1 MADAS
6 VIGQGTVIRG
16 HVRGDGSLDVFGRV
30 EGDVSVSG
38 DVRLGEHAAV
48 KGNVTGSDL
57 RIAGA
62 VAGDLHGSGSVLVE
76 SGARVVGDI
85 SAPRIGIADGAL
97 VRGNVRTDGE
107 PAPRARAA
115 TARREEPEHVPA
127 PPPRRAEAK
136 APPKPAPA
144 KKAAPA
150 RAAQPARAA
159 AKLKRPPPPV
169 VPALRKGTRGKKK
182 SRRR

>member
-48 KGNVTGSDL
+48 KGSVTGADL

-62 VAGDLHGSGSVLVE
+62 VAGDLHGSGSVLLE

-107 PAPRARAA
+107 ATPRARAA
-115 TARREEPEHVPA
+115 SARREDPERAPA
-127 PPPRRAEAK
+127 PVRRAEAK
-136 APPKPAPA
+136 APPKAAPA
-144 KKAAPA
+144 KKAEPA
-150 RAAQPARAA
+150 RAQLALPA
-159 AKLKRPPPPV
+159 AKAKRPPPPV
-169 VPALRKGTRGKKK
+169 VPALRKGARAKKK